1 MSGLSL
7 GNWAEIAG
15 SLATFGAALLAWQ
28 SILLLR
34 RELETSERFKRADLI
49 NELTRAFYDDED
61 LVNHFL
67 HLSYSPDYRFDI
79 ARFESTHGQPN
90 VEHIQLARREDRL
103 TSEMLDLLNSV
114 CFYVEQRMLTHEE
127 VAATGLGYAIARV
140 WRHGA
145 VQQYIQWVD
154 QPNPGSSAQVGAFPH
169 FRKHAPVVTQ
179 LKYPT
184 APGDAKRA
192 G

>member
-1 MSGLSL
+1 MSEGLQSL
-7 GNWAEIAG
+7 INAISGFAT
-15 SLATFGAALLAWQ
+15 LAAALLAWQ
-28 SILLLR
+28 SILLVR

-79 ARFESTHGQPN
+79 ARFEGTHGQPN
-90 VEHIQLARREDRL
+90 VEHVQQARREDRL
-103 TSEMLDLLNSV
+103 TSELLDLLNSV
-114 CFYVEQRMLTHEE
+114 CYYIDQRMLSAET
-127 VAATGLGYAIARV
+127 VAGTGLGYVIARV

-145 VQQYIQWVD
+145 VQQYIDWVD
-154 QPNPGSSAQVGAFPH
+154 EPRPGGRPQARAFVHLRQHGAEIA
-169 FRKHAPVVTQ
+169 K

-184 APGDAKRA
+184 Q
-192 G
+192 